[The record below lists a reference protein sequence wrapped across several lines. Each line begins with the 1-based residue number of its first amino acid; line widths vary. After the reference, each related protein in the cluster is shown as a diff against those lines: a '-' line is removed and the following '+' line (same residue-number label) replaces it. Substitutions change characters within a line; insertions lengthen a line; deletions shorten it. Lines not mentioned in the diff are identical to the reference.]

1 MTADFIRG
9 GLLGMTAMLLVTL
22 IYAMLAENAEE
33 KVAQAAEI
41 IAAYKQGKKDA
52 LKTNPVNWEL
62 EQTCLGLWTERQ

>member
-52 LKTNPVNWEL
+52 FKTNPVNWEL